1 MMKRSGSYG
10 FRQLAIVGTHIQGD
24 KSPRP
29 PPAPRTTEDHH
40 AQTTALSGSHRITGL
55 RGDARRRQSALK
67 AAFEQL
73 AQNTPQS
80 HTVLKDRKAGF
91 TFRVTAMN
99 LDDNKPSPAIP
110 PHV

>member
-1 MMKRSGSYG
+1 MLKPLP
-10 FRQLAIVGTHIQGD
+10 FQAHIELQVYAAT
-24 KSPRP
+24 P
-29 PPAPRTTEDHH
+29 EDW
-40 AQTTALSGSHRITGL
+40 QR
-55 RGDARRRQSALK
+55 ALK

-80 HTVLKDRKAGF
+80 HTVLEDRKGGF

-110 PHV
+110 PQV